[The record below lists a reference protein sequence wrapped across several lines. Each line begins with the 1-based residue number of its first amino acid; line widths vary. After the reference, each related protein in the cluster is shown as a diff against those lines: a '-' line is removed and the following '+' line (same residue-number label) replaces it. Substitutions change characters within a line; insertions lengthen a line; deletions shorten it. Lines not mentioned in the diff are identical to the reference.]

1 MNDLFSDTNRQLRKL
16 SIYKP
21 MQFRVTEI
29 DFDFDSDSFDEEVM
43 DTEDRQEVI
52 DEVLVTTWEAADEE
66 DLIEE
71 ITNATGWCIK
81 SIDYHYLPKFHQ
93 SI

>member
-1 MNDLFSDTNRQLRKL
+1 MFADTNRQLRKL

-29 DFDFDSDSFDEEVM
+29 EFDFDSDIL
-43 DTEDRQEVI
+43 DTEQMTDEDCQEII